1 MKSIKYYSNYRV
13 NKVTNKSFFSW
24 KDNSFVFPDLCYCG
38 HTNNEHTLSDNQCSK
53 KEEFCNCLVF
63 LA

>member
-1 MKSIKYYSNYRV
+1 MKSNKYYSNYGM
-13 NKVTNKSFFSW
+13 NKVTNKFLFSW

-38 HTNNEHTLSDNQCSK
+38 DKSNELTLNDNQCSK
-53 KEEFCNCLVF
+53 KEEFCNCLGF